1 MIALE
6 LNHLINIPKS
16 VIRADTSL
24 TRCQPF
30 VFILTTDQG

>member
-1 MIALE
+1 MLIV
-6 LNHLINIPKS
+6 NHLINIPKS

-30 VFILTTDQG
+30 VFILMTVSGD